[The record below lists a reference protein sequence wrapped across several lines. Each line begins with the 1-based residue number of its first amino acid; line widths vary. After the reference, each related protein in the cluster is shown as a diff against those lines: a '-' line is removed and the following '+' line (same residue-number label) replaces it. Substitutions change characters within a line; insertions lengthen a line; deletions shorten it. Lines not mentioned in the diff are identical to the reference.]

1 MGDSSLIVF
10 PVPMF
15 RLLDLRFHVV
25 RTATRFPFRYGIAAM
40 TAAPHLFLRGEFEID
55 GKRVAGFAG
64 EGLPPKWFV
73 KSPDTTFDQ
82 DLPDMTAAI
91 ASAGSVA
98 VRVGGHDS
106 LFDWWLALYGG
117 QGDWARSAGC
127 PPLLAHLGT
136 SLVERAAIDALCRA
150 TGESFRDAL
159 ARNAF
164 GLRLGDLHPELAAG
178 DPLEWLTKE
187 GMVNDSTLLVRHT
200 VGLSDPLTDGDIADG
215 DRVSD
220 GLPQSLEACVKAYGL
235 QYFKIKLGGDAET
248 DAARLRRLAGLLARE
263 SPDYHYTLD
272 GNEQFRALADF
283 RELWDSL
290 KAESALAEFLSPE
303 HLLFVEQPLHR
314 EVALDDEI
322 ADALAGWPDA
332 PPLIIDESDAE
343 WGSLRRA
350 LDLGYVGGSHKNC
363 KGVIK
368 GIANAALLRRR
379 AAAAPDRVWIQSGED
394 LANIG
399 PVALLQD
406 LAVMHGLGIRHV
418 ERNGHHY
425 FAGLSPFEIGL
436 QRATLDAH
444 GDLYRDGGA
453 FPTLRIEEGRIEV
466 GSVVAAPFGTGFSL
480 DEVIDDWR
488 TLDGW
493 ESTGAFGGY

>member
-1 MGDSSLIVF
+1 MTA
-10 PVPMF
+10 F
-15 RLLDLRFHVV
+15 RLLDLQAHVV

-55 GKRVAGFAG
+55 GKRVIGYAG

-73 KSPDTTFDQ
+73 KSPDTTFDE
-82 DLPDMTAAI
+82 DLPDMIAAI
-91 ASAGSVA
+91 GNAGRVA
-98 VRVGGHDS
+98 VKLGEKES
-106 LFDWWLALYGG
+106 LFDWWLALYRG
-117 QGDWARSAGC
+117 QSAWAGEEPC

-136 SLVERAAIDALCRA
+136 SLVERAGIDALCRA

-159 ARNAF
+159 SRNAF
-164 GLRLGDLHPELAAG
+164 GIRLSDPYPEFA
-178 DPLEWLTKE
+178 DTTPSDWLSEE
-187 GMVNDSTLLVRHT
+187 GSVDDQTLLVRHT
-200 VGLSDPLTDGDIADG
+200 VGLSDPLTDADIAPE

-235 QYFKIKLGGDAET
+235 GYFKIKLGGDAAR
-248 DAARLRRLAGLLARE
+248 DAARLRRLAELLARE
-263 SPDYHYTLD
+263 SPAYRYTLD

-283 RELWDSL
+283 RSLWDSL
-290 KAESALAEFLSPE
+290 KADPTLAAFLSPE

-314 EVALDDEI
+314 EVALDDGI
-322 ADALAGWPDA
+322 AAALADWTDA

-343 WGSLRRA
+343 LGSLRRA

-368 GIANAALLRRR
+368 GIINACLLRQR
-379 AAAAPDRVWIQSGED
+379 AKAHPERAWIQSGED

-406 LAVMHGLGIRHV
+406 LAVMHALGIRHV

-425 FAGLSPFEIGL
+425 FAGLSPFSADI
-436 QRATLDAH
+436 QRATLAAH
-444 GDLYRDGGA
+444 GDLYHATDD
-453 FPTLRIEEGRIEV
+453 FPTLRIERGRVEI
-466 GSVVAAPFGTGFSL
+466 GSVLSAPFGTGFSL
-480 DEVIDDWR
+480 DEVITDWR
-488 TLDGW
+488 TLDEW
-493 ESTGAFGGY
+493 AAAGAFDGY